1 MRGSTPTD
9 REERTSVQG
18 MEQVERK
25 AADMGESGV
34 MKTLDPPPKIALV
47 PFVQGDD
54 PRVHLLDGD
63 GKASSAR

>member
-1 MRGSTPTD
+1 M
-9 REERTSVQG
+9 QG
-18 MEQVERK
+18 MEGVERK

-34 MKTLDPPPKIALV
+34 MKKLDPPPKIALV

-54 PRVHLLDGD
+54 PLVHLLDGD